1 MTSGGITMSEEV
13 FQKYREM
20 IVGLVKEYGIKNKG
34 ILIEEINKRLTIPGE
49 QVTDRDLRKHEKRGE
64 FENLWGDDIALIS
77 REISETPGDDIKMT
91 SPTTSDPQIGEILTR
106 LSRVE
111 KRLSELESFRSESGF
126 PPLDN
131 KKWEGETRSLTLR
144 LPSSLYDELKS
155 LSDRSGESMNS
166 LISRMVSRMIS
177 G

>member
-1 MTSGGITMSEEV
+1 MSEEV

-20 IVGLVKEYGIKNKG
+20 IVGLVKEHGIKNKG

-49 QVTDRDLRKHEKRGE
+49 QVTEKDLRKHEKRGE
-64 FENLWGDDIALIS
+64 FENLWRDDITLIS

-91 SPTTSDPQIGEILTR
+91 SPMTSDPQIGEILTR

-111 KRLSELESFRSESGF
+111 KRLSELDSFLSERGF
-126 PPLDN
+126 PTLDN
-131 KKWEGETRSLTLR
+131 KKWEGETRSLTVR

-155 LSDRSGESMNS
+155 LSNRSGESMNS
-166 LISRMVSRMIS
+166 LISQMISRMIS
-177 G
+177 TT

>member
-1 MTSGGITMSEEV
+1 MSEEV

-20 IVGLVKEYGIKNKG
+20 IVGLVKEHGIKNKG

-49 QVTDRDLRKHEKRGE
+49 QVTEKDLRKHEKRGE
-64 FENLWGDDIALIS
+64 FENLWRDDITLIS
-77 REISETPGDDIKMT
+77 REISETPGDDIKM
-91 SPTTSDPQIGEILTR
+91 TSDPQIGEILTR

-111 KRLSELESFRSESGF
+111 KRLSELESFRSERGF
-126 PPLDN
+126 PTLDN

-166 LISRMVSRMIS
+166 LISRMVSQMIS
-177 G
+177 EL

>member
-1 MTSGGITMSEEV
+1 MSEEV

-20 IVGLVKEYGIKNKG
+20 IVGLVKEHGIKNKG

-49 QVTDRDLRKHEKRGE
+49 QVTDKDLRKHEKRGE
-64 FENLWGDDIALIS
+64 FENLWGDDITLIS
-77 REISETPGDDIKMT
+77 REISEIPRNDIKMT
-91 SPTTSDPQIGEILTR
+91 SQMTSYPQIGEILTR

-111 KRLSELESFRSESGF
+111 KRLSELESFRSEGGF
-126 PPLDN
+126 PTLDN

-177 G
+177 EL

>member
-1 MTSGGITMSEEV
+1 MSEEV

-20 IVGLVKEYGIKNKG
+20 IVGLVKEHGIKNKG

-49 QVTDRDLRKHEKRGE
+49 QVTEKDLRKHEKRGE
-64 FENLWGDDIALIS
+64 FENLWRDDITLIS
-77 REISETPGDDIKMT
+77 REISETPGDDIKM
-91 SPTTSDPQIGEILTR
+91 TSDPQIGEILTR

-111 KRLSELESFRSESGF
+111 KRLSELESFRSEGGF
-126 PPLDN
+126 PTLDN

-177 G
+177 EL

>member
-1 MTSGGITMSEEV
+1 MSEEV

-20 IVGLVKEYGIKNKG
+20 IVGLVKEHGIKNKG

-49 QVTDRDLRKHEKRGE
+49 QVTEKDLRKHEKRGE
-64 FENLWGDDIALIS
+64 FENLWGNDITLIS
-77 REISETPGDDIKMT
+77 REISETPGDDIKM
-91 SPTTSDPQIGEILTR
+91 TSDPQIGEILTR

-111 KRLSELESFRSESGF
+111 KRLSELESFRSERGF
-126 PPLDN
+126 PTLDN

-166 LISRMVSRMIS
+166 LISRMVSQMIS
-177 G
+177 GRIK

>member
-1 MTSGGITMSEEV
+1 MSEEV

-20 IVGLVKEYGIKNKG
+20 IVGLVKEHGIKNKG

-49 QVTDRDLRKHEKRGE
+49 QVTDKDLRKHEKRGE
-64 FENLWGDDIALIS
+64 FENLWGDDITLIS

-91 SPTTSDPQIGEILTR
+91 SPMTSDPQIGEILTR

-111 KRLSELESFRSESGF
+111 KRLSELDSFRSERGF
-126 PPLDN
+126 PTLDN
-131 KKWEGETRSLTLR
+131 KKWEGETRSLTVR

-155 LSDRSGESMNS
+155 LSNRSGESMNS
-166 LISRMVSRMIS
+166 LISQMISRMIS
-177 G
+177 TT